1 MAPVGPI
8 THYIRRFLDD
18 RDNAGFSVATCGFRG
33 WTVREFP
40 NLGLKCSQKLR
51 ELPFHEEIQ
60 LFYAKLY
67 RVTRSDEIVTHPT
80 LTMSHYPFLML
91 GEFLARCVDKRI
103 ASRSCNFTKV
113 RSCKLTKIS
122 DIKYILYFT

>member
-1 MAPVGPI
+1 MSPVGPI

-18 RDNAGFSVATCGFRG
+18 RDNAGFTVITCGFRG

-40 NLGLKCSQKLR
+40 NLGLKCTQKLR
-51 ELPFHEEIQ
+51 ELPFHEEIR

-91 GEFLARCVDKRI
+91 GEHLARCVDDRI
-103 ASRSCNFTKV
+103 ATRSCNFTRV
-113 RSCKLTKIS
+113 SSYECLKLDS
-122 DIKYILYFT
+122 LFYSFL